1 MLFLVTL
8 LYLMGTD
15 VLTSKI
21 MVAMDGAVNKI
32 AMESITTIS
41 GKDYD

>member
-1 MLFLVTL
+1 MLFLMTL

-21 MVAMDGAVNKI
+21 MVAMDGIVNKI
-32 AMESITTIS
+32 AMEIITTAS
-41 GKDYD
+41 ETDYD